1 MSHETEAYVKGQ
13 LYNIPIDRLLADP
26 EQPRK
31 HLDPQALEELTQSIL
46 RYGLLQP
53 VLFRRDSNVRLFVVA
68 GERRVEAARRAGM
81 KTIPAVY
88 VEGKPAELSL
98 IENLVRQNLTAV
110 EEAEALQRLI
120 EDLGYTQDELASIFS
135 RSKSTISETLSL
147 NRLHRPVRDECRNDP
162 TIPKRE
168 LIVIAR
174 SKQQRSMVSLFRKYR
189 ERQLARE
196 RPKRRKP
203 RLQETRH
210 QEIAYLEAVWGKIAA
225 IDLAGFSPEEEKSL
239 VKILEALKGAIEE
252 KLAGLTAAAVPAA
265 DSGGHSSPERPYG
278 SDSGRNGGSIY

>member
-147 NRLHRPVRDECRNDP
+147 NRLPRPVRDECRNDP

-189 ERQLARE
+189 ERQLARD

-225 IDLAGFSPEEEKSL
+225 IDLAGFSPEEKKSL
-239 VKILEALKGAIEE
+239 VKILDVLKGAIEE
-252 KLAGLTAAAVPAA
+252 KLAGLNAAAAPVAY
-265 DSGGHSSPERPYG
+265 SGGLPSPERP
-278 SDSGRNGGSIY
+278 S

>member
-13 LYNIPIDRLLADP
+13 LYNIPLDLLQADP
-26 EQPRK
+26 DQPRK
-31 HLDPQALEELTQSIL
+31 HLDPQSLEELAQSIL

-98 IENLVRQNLTAV
+98 IENLVRQNLTAM

-135 RSKSTISETLSL
+135 RSKATISETLSL
-147 NRLHRPVRDECRNDP
+147 NRLPRPVRDECRNDP

-189 ERQLARE
+189 ERQLDRE
-196 RPKRRKP
+196 RPIKRKP
-203 RLQETRH
+203 RVQKTRH
-210 QEIAYLEAVWGKIAA
+210 QEIAYFEAVWAKIAA
-225 IDLAGFSPEEEKSL
+225 IDLAGCSPEEEISL
-239 VKILEALKGAIEE
+239 VKILELLKGAIEE
-252 KLAGLTAAAVPAA
+252 KLADLNAAAAPAA
-265 DSGGHSSPERPYG
+265 DSGGHPSPERP
-278 SDSGRNGGSIY
+278 S